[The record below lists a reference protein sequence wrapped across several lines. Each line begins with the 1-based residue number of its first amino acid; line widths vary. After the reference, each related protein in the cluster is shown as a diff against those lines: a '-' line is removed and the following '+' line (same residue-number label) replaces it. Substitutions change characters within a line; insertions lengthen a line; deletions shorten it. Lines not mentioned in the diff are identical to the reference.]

1 MVLLTGDPLLVGE
14 RLDAIRKAT
23 VGEPPGFGAMDVLQG
38 DRATV
43 EDLATAIGTIAPGGR
58 RLVVL
63 RHAEK
68 LREEAQR
75 GLVGLLD
82 SLPRGT
88 TLVILAENPDLRRS
102 LFATLRD
109 RTERLELGSSRD
121 PAGTR
126 RDLVALVAGRAKALG
141 LRLSSEATEAIVDHV
156 GNEPGRIV
164 RELEKLSLRWGDA
177 PVGPRE
183 ALDGIGGDRALAAF
197 ALEGALR
204 ERRIGRAVVELRSLF
219 AQGER
224 TEMVVGSLAGEMRS
238 LLRARALLDSGLDE
252 ESAKRA
258 FGGGRGWFVVPRAR
272 NWRRT
277 EIEAALRA
285 LSRIDVA
292 SKTGAPAIEARL
304 ERWLVGLARASGAR

>member
-1 MVLLTGDPLLVGE
+1 MLLVGDPLLVGE
-14 RLDAIRKAT
+14 RLDAIQAET
-23 VGEPPGFGAMDVLQG
+23 VGRVPGFGALEVLQG

-43 EDLATAIGTIAPGGR
+43 EDLATAIGTVAPGGR

-68 LREEAQR
+68 LREEPQR
-75 GLVGLLD
+75 GLVDLLG
-82 SLPRGT
+82 SVPPGT
-88 TLVILAENPDLRRS
+88 QVAILAENPDLRRS
-102 LFATLRD
+102 LFAALRE
-109 RTERLELGSSRD
+109 RTEKLEIGSSRD
-121 PAGTR
+121 PGGTR
-126 RDLVALVAGRAKALG
+126 RELLALVSRRAKALG
-141 LRLSSEATEAIVDHV
+141 LKLSSEAAEAIADHV

-164 RELEKLSLRWGDA
+164 RELEKLALRWGDA

-197 ALEGALR
+197 AMEGALR
-204 ERRIGRAVVELRSLF
+204 ERRIGRAIVEMRSLF

-224 TEMVVGSLAGEMRS
+224 PEMVVGALAGEVRS

-272 NWRRT
+272 NWRRS
-277 EIEAALRA
+277 ELEAAMGS

-292 SKTGAPAIEARL
+292 SKTGAPAVEARI
-304 ERWLVGLARASGAR
+304 ERWLVGLARASTAR

>member
-1 MVLLTGDPLLVGE
+1 VLLVGDPLLVGE
-14 RLDAIRKAT
+14 RLDAIQAET
-23 VGEPPGFGAMDVLQG
+23 VGRVPGFGALEVLQG

-43 EDLATAIGTIAPGGR
+43 EDLATAIGTVAPGGR

-68 LREEAQR
+68 LREEPQR
-75 GLVGLLD
+75 GLVDLLG
-82 SLPRGT
+82 SVPPGT
-88 TLVILAENPDLRRS
+88 QVAILAENPDLRRS
-102 LFATLRD
+102 LFASLRE
-109 RTERLELGSSRD
+109 RTEKLEIGSSRD
-121 PAGTR
+121 PGGTR
-126 RDLVALVAGRAKALG
+126 RELLALVSRRAKALG
-141 LRLSSEATEAIVDHV
+141 LKLSSEAAEAIADHV

-164 RELEKLSLRWGDA
+164 RELEKLALRWGDA

-197 ALEGALR
+197 AMEGALR
-204 ERRIGRAVVELRSLF
+204 ERRIGRAIVEMRSLF

-224 TEMVVGSLAGEMRS
+224 PEMVVGALAGEVRS

-272 NWRRT
+272 NWRRS
-277 EIEAALRA
+277 ELEAAMGS

-292 SKTGAPAIEARL
+292 SKTGAPAVEARI
-304 ERWLVGLARASGAR
+304 ERWLVGLARASTAR

>member
-1 MVLLTGDPLLVGE
+1 MLLVGDPLLVGE
-14 RLDAIRKAT
+14 RLDAIQAET
-23 VGEPPGFGAMDVLQG
+23 VGRVPGFGALEVLQG

-43 EDLATAIGTIAPGGR
+43 EDLATAIGTVAPGGR

-68 LREEAQR
+68 LREEPQR
-75 GLVGLLD
+75 GLVDLLG
-82 SLPRGT
+82 SVPPGT
-88 TLVILAENPDLRRS
+88 QVAILAENPDLRRS
-102 LFATLRD
+102 LFASLRE
-109 RTERLELGSSRD
+109 RTEKLEIGSSRD
-121 PAGTR
+121 PGGTR
-126 RDLVALVAGRAKALG
+126 RELLALVSRRAKALG
-141 LRLSSEATEAIVDHV
+141 LKLSSEAAEAIADHV

-164 RELEKLSLRWGDA
+164 RELEKLALRWGDA

-197 ALEGALR
+197 AMEGALR
-204 ERRIGRAVVELRSLF
+204 ERRIGRAIVEMRSLF

-224 TEMVVGSLAGEMRS
+224 PEMVVGALAGEVRS

-272 NWRRT
+272 NWRRS
-277 EIEAALRA
+277 ELEAAMGS

-292 SKTGAPAIEARL
+292 SKTGAPAVEARI
-304 ERWLVGLARASGAR
+304 ERWLVGLARASTAR

>member
-1 MVLLTGDPLLVGE
+1 MLLTGDPLLVGE
-14 RLDAIRKAT
+14 RLEALQEQC
-23 VGEPPGFGAMDVLQG
+23 VGRMPGFGAMDVLQG
-38 DRATV
+38 DRASL
-43 EDLATAIGTIAPGGR
+43 EDLATAIGTMAPGGR

-68 LREEAQR
+68 LREDAQR
-75 GLVGLLD
+75 GLVDLLATV
-82 SLPRGT
+82 PGGT
-88 TLVILAENPDLRRS
+88 TVAILAENPDLRRS
-102 LFATLRD
+102 LFASLRD
-109 RTERLELGSSRD
+109 RTERLEIGSSRD

-126 RDLVALVAGRAKALG
+126 RDLLALVARRAKALS
-141 LRLSSEATEAIVDHV
+141 LRLSAEAAEAIADHV

-164 RELEKLSLRWGDA
+164 RELEKLALRWGDA

-204 ERRIGRAVVELRSLF
+204 ERRIGRAIVEMRSLF

-224 TEMVVGSLAGEMRS
+224 PELVVGALAGEVRS

-252 ESAKRA
+252 EAAKRA

-272 NWRRT
+272 NWHRG
-277 EIEAALRA
+277 ELESALRS

-292 SKTGAPAIEARL
+292 SKTGAPAVEARL
-304 ERWLVGLARASGAR
+304 ERWLVGLARAAGAR

>member
-1 MVLLTGDPLLVGE
+1 MGDPLLVGE
-14 RLDAIRKAT
+14 RLDAIQQET
-23 VGEPPGFGAMDVLQG
+23 VGRVPGFGAMEVLQG
-38 DRATV
+38 DRASL
-43 EDLATAIGTIAPGGR
+43 EDLGTAIGTVAPGGK

-68 LREEAQR
+68 LREEPQK
-75 GLVGLLD
+75 GLVELLG
-82 SLPRGT
+82 SVPAGT
-88 TLVILAENPDLRRS
+88 TVAILAESPDLRRS
-102 LFATLRD
+102 LFASLRD
-109 RTERLELGSSRD
+109 RTERLEIGSSRD

-126 RDLVALVAGRAKALG
+126 RELVALVGRRARALG
-141 LRLSSEATEAIVDHV
+141 LRLSSEAAEAIADHV

-177 PVGPRE
+177 AVGPRE
-183 ALDGIGGDRALAAF
+183 ALDGIGGARALTAF

-204 ERRIGRAVVELRSLF
+204 ERRIGRAIVEMRSLF

-224 TEMVVGSLAGEMRS
+224 PEMVVGALAGEVRS

-272 NWRRT
+272 NWMRS
-277 EIEAALRA
+277 ELEAALAA

-292 SKTGAPAIEARL
+292 SKTGAPAVEARI
-304 ERWLVGLARASGAR
+304 ERWLVGLARAGGAR

>member
-1 MVLLTGDPLLVGE
+1 VG
-14 RLDAIRKAT
+14 R
-23 VGEPPGFGAMDVLQG
+23 VPGFGAMDVLQG
-38 DRATV
+38 DRATL
-43 EDLATAIGTIAPGGR
+43 EDLATAIGTMAPGGR

-68 LREEAQR
+68 LREDAQR
-75 GLVGLLD
+75 GLVDLLATV
-82 SLPRGT
+82 PVGT
-88 TLVILAENPDLRRS
+88 TVAILAENPDLRRS
-102 LFATLRD
+102 LFASLRD
-109 RTERLELGSSRD
+109 RTERLEIGSSRD

-126 RDLVALVAGRAKALG
+126 RELLALVARRAKALS
-141 LRLSSEATEAIVDHV
+141 LRLSAEAAEAIADHV

-164 RELEKLSLRWGDA
+164 RELEKLALRWGEQ

-204 ERRIGRAVVELRSLF
+204 ERRIGRAIVEMRSLF

-224 TEMVVGSLAGEMRS
+224 PELVVGSLAGEVRS

-252 ESAKRA
+252 EAAKRA

-272 NWRRT
+272 NWRRGELET
-277 EIEAALRA
+277 ALRS

-292 SKTGAPAIEARL
+292 SKTGAPAVEARI
-304 ERWLVGLARASGAR
+304 ERWLVGLARAAGAR